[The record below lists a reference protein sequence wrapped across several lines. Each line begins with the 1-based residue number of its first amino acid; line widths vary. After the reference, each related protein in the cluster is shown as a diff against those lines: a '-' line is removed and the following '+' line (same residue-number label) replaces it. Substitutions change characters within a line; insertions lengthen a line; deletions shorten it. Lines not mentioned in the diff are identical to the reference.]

1 MSASARTPDA
11 TAATSEPSA
20 AVGSARRSPLAWVVL
35 GFVWLYRITSPLR
48 SPRCRFHPSC
58 SSYALEAVKVH
69 GAARGGWFAIRRL
82 GRCHPWNP
90 GGVDHVPPRK

>member
-1 MSASARTPDA
+1 MSTSARTRE
-11 TAATSEPSA
+11 AAAPPSA
-20 AVGSARRSPLAWVVL
+20 TGGPARRSPLAWIVL
-35 GFVWLYRITSPLR
+35 GFVWLYRLTSPLR

-58 SSYALEAVKVH
+58 SSYAVEAVKVH
-69 GAARGGWFAIRRL
+69 GALRGGWFAIRRL